1 MDAVVTRYD
10 PPVSLTPCPVETI
23 TGFWRF
29 VRKPHFH
36 WHGRSLP
43 GHVVQLVVSGSY
55 RLVTDGRAYDIRKG
69 HVTCYHGPEDIEW
82 VDNDA
87 EVVLFSIGFLAPQIE
102 PPPLDMRVIRS
113 TAAIRRSFYKLQKAS
128 LVTEGKQRALGMHAA
143 LLDILYQINSLRVHV
158 PQAGQSHAP
167 WWAIESQLREQKL
180 FRPTLHGLSALAGR
194 STASVVRLCRRA
206 TGLSPLQR
214 VRAIRMEESRALL
227 MCSDLNVSQV
237 AEYLGYSRVHELSRD
252 FKRYFG
258 VPPRVAKS
266 NPHGGRSSKARSA
279 DKLPV
284 LKNRARQTP
293 H

>member
-1 MDAVVTRYD
+1 
-10 PPVSLTPCPVETI
+10 VETI

-69 HVTCYHGPEDIEW
+69 HVVWYHGPEDIEW
-82 VDNDA
+82 VDNDSD
-87 EVVLFSIGFLAPQIE
+87 VVLFSIGFLAPQIE
-102 PPPLDMRVIRS
+102 PPPLDVRVIRS
-113 TAAIRRSFYKLQKAS
+113 TAAIRRNFYKLQKAS
-128 LVTEGKQRALGMHAA
+128 LLTEGKQRALGMHAA
-143 LLDILYQINSLRVHV
+143 LLDILYQINSLRVHL
-158 PQAGQSHAP
+158 PQAGQSYAP

-258 VPPRVAKS
+258 VPPRVAKAT
-266 NPHGGRSSKARSA
+266 PHGGRPSKARSA
-279 DKLPV
+279 DIY
-284 LKNRARQTP
+284 RTAT
-293 H
+293 

>member
-1 MDAVVTRYD
+1 MEAVATRYD
-10 PPVSLTPCPVETI
+10 PPVSLIPCPVKTI

-36 WHGRSLP
+36 WCGRSLP

-69 HVTCYHGPEDIEW
+69 HVVWYHGPEDIEW
-82 VDNDA
+82 VDNDSA
-87 EVVLFSIGFLAPQIE
+87 VVYFSIGFLAPQIE

-113 TAAIRRSFYKLQKAS
+113 TAAIQRSFYKLQKAS
-128 LVTEGKQRALGMHAA
+128 LGAEGKQRALGMHVA
-143 LLDILYQINSLRVHV
+143 LLDILHQINSLRVHV
-158 PQAGQSHAP
+158 PQAGQSYAL

-180 FRPTLHGLSALAGR
+180 FRPTLHRLSTLAGR

-206 TGLSPLQR
+206 TGLSPLKR

-252 FKRYFG
+252 FKSYFG

-266 NPHGGRSSKARSA
+266 TPHG
-279 DKLPV
+279 V
-284 LKNRARQTP
+284 V
-293 H
+293 HH

>member
-1 MDAVVTRYD
+1 MDAVDTRYD

-29 VRKPHFH
+29 VRKPNFH
-36 WHGRSLP
+36 WRGRSLP

-55 RLVTDGRAYDIRKG
+55 RLITDGRTYDIRQG
-69 HVTCYHGPEDIEW
+69 QVTCYHGPENIEW
-82 VDNDA
+82 VDNDT
-87 EVVLFSIGFLAPQIE
+87 EVILFSIGFLAPQIE
-102 PPPLDMRVIRS
+102 PPPLNVRVIRS
-113 TAAIRRSFYKLQKAS
+113 TASIRRSFYKLQKAS
-128 LVTEGKQRALGMHAA
+128 LVTEDKQRALGMHAA
-143 LLDILYQINSLRVHV
+143 LLDILHQINSLRVHV

-167 WWAIESQLREQKL
+167 WWTIESQLREQKL

-227 MCSDLNVSQV
+227 MCSDLNVSQI
-237 AEYLGYSRVHELSRD
+237 AEYLGYPRVHELSRD

-266 NPHGGRSSKARSA
+266 NPHGVAHQRCV
-279 DKLPV
+279 P
-284 LKNRARQTP
+284 QITP
-293 H
+293 LY